1 MIRAKDFEK
10 FFEDEHFLRAD
21 PDNVLDLYYGISS
34 GQRPTLLLKSSIK
47 PHKLISTRSVEV
59 ALTSTKDEREWMLS
73 FILTDNDL
81 IGVFVNFCNDMISST
96 REIDNEEEALT
107 FFENRYESWRK
118 MLAAGVTGYMSD
130 FQIQGL
136 LGEFQFLFDFMIPKY
151 GTEKATQS
159 WIGPQKAAQDFVV
172 NDTWYEI
179 KTISSRVEKV
189 TISSLSQ
196 LDSSNVGDL
205 VIYRADKTSVSDAN
219 AVNLNGQFKQLMTM
233 LEDYPELAKSVQHWL
248 LEIGYTPSS
257 YYDDHVYSFKG
268 ETFYQVTSKFPALR
282 RRDVPEAIIGAKYD
296 ISIPSLESFKKN
308 EE

>member
-10 FFEDEHFLRAD
+10 FLEDEHFLRAD
-21 PDNVLDLYYGISS
+21 PDNVLNLYYGISS

-59 ALTSTKDEREWMLS
+59 AHTSTKDEGEWMLS

-81 IGVFVNFCNDMISST
+81 LSVFVNFCNDMISST
-96 REIDNEEEALT
+96 HDIDNEEEALS

-118 MLAAGVTGYMSD
+118 MLAAGVTNYMSD

-136 LGEFQFLFDFMIPKY
+136 LGEFQFLFDYMIPKY
-151 GTEKATQS
+151 GIEEATQS

-196 LDSSNVGDL
+196 LDSLNVGDL
-205 VIYRADKTSVSDAN
+205 VIYRADKTSVSDVN

-248 LEIGYTPSS
+248 LGIGYTPSS

-268 ETFYQVTSKFPALR
+268 KTFYQVISTFPALR

-296 ISIPSLESFKKN
+296 ISIPSLESFKIN